1 MHAPQQAISPSFTD
15 FIFEAVEEAE
25 KNYIGL
31 VVGNEA
37 ENYCVGANVALV
49 MMAAQG
55 GEWEMLDQSVKAFQD
70 ACMSLKYSKIPT
82 VAAPHGMTL
91 GGGMEICV
99 HCDRIHAA
107 AETYIGQVEMGV
119 GLIPP
124 GGGRQQRIADP
135 LHRGYPPR

>member
-1 MHAPQQAISPSFTD
+1 MVKGNRIIAENPDPIKLDVLKKQNKVVKGVDDGSLIDIGDGIVCLEMHAPQQAISPSFTD

-55 GEWEMLDQSVKAFQD
+55 GDCLLYTSR
-70 ACMSLKYSKIPT
+70 
-82 VAAPHGMTL
+82 
-91 GGGMEICV
+91 CV
-99 HCDRIHAA
+99 
-107 AETYIGQVEMGV
+107 
-119 GLIPP
+119 
-124 GGGRQQRIADP
+124 
-135 LHRGYPPR
+135 